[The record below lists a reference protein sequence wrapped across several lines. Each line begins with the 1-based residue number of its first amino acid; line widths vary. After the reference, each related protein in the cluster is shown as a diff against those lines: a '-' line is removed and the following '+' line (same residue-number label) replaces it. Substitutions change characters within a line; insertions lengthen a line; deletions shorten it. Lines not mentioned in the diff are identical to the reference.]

1 MIKKLFIYSLLAT
14 TVVISGCSSTSQ
26 YKSSGSSA
34 SSRQYDSVWDRIRA
48 GYNMPDLK
56 DSRVDYWVDYYS
68 KRPGSV
74 QTMANRS
81 SKYIHYVTT
90 ELQKRGM
97 PTELALLP
105 FVESAYNTT
114 ALSRVKAS
122 GLWQFMPATGT
133 DFNLAQNWWRDE
145 RRDPV
150 GSTQAAINY
159 LAYLYNF
166 QDNDWHLALASYN
179 WGQGSVRRARER
191 NARQGL
197 GTDYLSLRMPQ
208 ETRDYVP
215 KLMAF
220 KRIISNPSRY
230 GINLPH
236 VPDQPY
242 FEEVPKTVDIDI
254 DVAARLAGMSLS
266 EFKEM
271 NPQFHRPVILAEH
284 GQKVLIPK
292 ANVATYKRNLANYKG
307 ELASYTG
314 YTPTAGES
322 LAQIAERYGVDLAQL
337 KQLNGYRGNQH
348 VAINS
353 RTLMIP
359 RNGRSNLPATR
370 APAAA
375 PVQQAPMP
383 AQPVREAAPGPDMM
397 LALIEQTRL
406 PAQAQA
412 VPQAPRASTPSLAQ
426 REAVPSVAAAPR
438 PAPQPVPQAPALAS
452 QQPQPAAAAQPDP
465 LAGLLGADGSVAS
478 SARSLASNYAPSSSA
493 MPAAS
498 AVPAAAAASSANTAA
513 TQVQYSGPVAQRVSW
528 SDQPSAPTA
537 GPRTAAYQAPA
548 APTARS
554 AAASRNPATHRVAKG
569 ETLYS
574 LARQYNTS
582 VDDLAA
588 LNNITVDGLQAGM
601 ILRLPQSGA
610 EG

>member
-1 MIKKLFIYSLLAT
+1 MITRLFVYALLAT
-14 TVVISGCSSTSQ
+14 AAVISGCSSTGGNL
-26 YKSSGSSA
+26 KSNSA
-34 SSRQYDSVWDRIRA
+34 SVSKHYDDVWSRFRA
-48 GYNMPDLK
+48 GYAMPDLS
-56 DSRVDYWVDYYS
+56 DSRVDYWVNYYT
-68 KRPGSV
+68 KRPGSI

-81 SKYIHYVTT
+81 SKYIYYVTT

-179 WGQGSVRRARER
+179 WGQGSVKRARER

-197 GTDYLSLRMPQ
+197 GTDFLSLKMPT

-215 KLMAF
+215 KLLAF
-220 KRIISNPSRY
+220 KRIISNPGKY
-230 GINLPH
+230 GITLPK

-242 FEEVPKTVDIDI
+242 FEVVQKTVDIDI
-254 DVAARLAGMSLS
+254 EVAARLAGVSLA

-284 GQKVLIPK
+284 GQSILIPK
-292 ANVATYKRNLANYKG
+292 ANVAAYKKNLANYKG
-307 ELASYTG
+307 SLSSYSG

-322 LAQIAERYGVDLAQL
+322 LASIAQRHGVDLALL
-337 KQLNGYRGNQH
+337 KNLNGYTGKQN

-353 RTLMIP
+353 RTLMLP
-359 RNGRSNLPATR
+359 RGNGVSLNASPSGIKATP
-370 APAAA
+370 PAAPK
-375 PVQQAPMP
+375 PVP
-383 AQPVREAAPGPDMM
+383 EAAPGPDRM
-397 LALIEQTRL
+397 LALIERTRL
-406 PAQAQA
+406 PESAVRQPVAARAQSSAPSATARSASVSQAALASNTSSTKKSA
-412 VPQAPRASTPSLAQ
+412 VPDPLDDLIRSDG
-426 REAVPSVAAAPR
+426 SVETS
-438 PAPQPVPQAPALAS
+438 VPALAS
-452 QQPQPAAAAQPDP
+452 NTRSASQTVD
-465 LAGLLGADGSVAS
+465 STS
-478 SARSLASNYAPSSSA
+478 SAPKDNATTPSLPNAGGSQSLAARATNNAQTSSS
-493 MPAAS
+493 
-498 AVPAAAAASSANTAA
+498 
-513 TQVQYSGPVAQRVSW
+513 QVQRVSW
-528 SDQPSAPTA
+528 DDDSANSDVRARQASYQPQ
-537 GPRTAAYQAPA
+537 AAV
-548 APTARS
+548 
-554 AAASRNPATHRVAKG
+554 ASNDASSNYRNPSTHKVNKG

-574 LARQYNTS
+574 LARRYNTN
-582 VDDLAA
+582 VNDLLA
-588 LNNITVDGLQAGM
+588 LNNITVDGLQTGM
-601 ILRLPQSGA
+601 VLRLPHSGA